1 MFTDKIKEATL
12 QNHQLVEKVLIG
24 KMKSMRSAND
34 YVELLRIFYSYFG
47 GLEQQI
53 KPYINIATLPDHN
66 DRRKT
71 VAIADDLATLG
82 GKLPDVAVGEELPAI
97 NNELEAL
104 GALYVIEGSTLG
116 GKIISQMLQKHL
128 NITDG
133 SGLSFFNG
141 YGDNTQQMWDVFKTN
156 LNNAVKTPAD
166 EAVVLNA
173 ANETFSKFKQW
184 IEQSASVSS

>member
-12 QNHQLVEKVLIG
+12 QNHQQVEKVLVG

-34 YVELLRIFYSYFG
+34 YVELLSIFYSYFG

-53 KPYINIATLPDHN
+53 KPYITLETLPDHDN
-66 DRRKT
+66 RRKT

-82 GKLPDVAVGEELPAI
+82 GTMPEIATGDALPQI

-116 GKIISQMLQKHL
+116 GKIISQMIQKHL
-128 NITDG
+128 HITDG
-133 SGLSFFNG
+133 AGLSFFNG
-141 YGDNTQQMWDVFKTN
+141 YGDNTQQMWDIFKAG

-166 EAVVLNA
+166 ETIVLNA
-173 ANETFSKFKQW
+173 ANETFGKFKQW
-184 IEQSASVSS
+184 IEGPVSVSS